1 MRREVLPPDV
11 PVRWLIERVIA
22 EDAGHPLQALY
33 NLNHRIQIVPLQVLL
48 DWFAL
53 DEKVWGEVVAPE
65 EEREHRRG
73 RQPAR
78 IGRPDDTRERV
89 SMRLM
94 NDGGAR
100 IRKPRHVEADRL
112 QRPTRG
118 PVAPRESAP
127 DVLVWVHE
135 HGEAHVPRQLD
146 DPLDVD

>member
-11 PVRWLIERVIA
+11 PVGRLIERVIA
-22 EDAGHPLQALY
+22 EDAGYPLQALH
-33 NLNHRIQIVPLQVLL
+33 NLDHHIQIVSLQVLL

-53 DEKVWGEVVAPE
+53 DEKVWGEVVASE

-94 NDGGAR
+94 NDSGAR
-100 IRKPRHVEADRL
+100 IRKPRHVEADRF
-112 QRPTRG
+112 QRPAG
-118 PVAPRESAP
+118 GAVAPCEPAP
-127 DVLVWVHE
+127 DVLV
-135 HGEAHVPRQLD
+135 
-146 DPLDVD
+146 